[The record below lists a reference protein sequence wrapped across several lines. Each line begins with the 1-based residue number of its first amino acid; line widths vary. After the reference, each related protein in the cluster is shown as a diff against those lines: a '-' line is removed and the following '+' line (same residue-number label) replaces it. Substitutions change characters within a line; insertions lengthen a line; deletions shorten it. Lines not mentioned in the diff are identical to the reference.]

1 MHFLRL
7 LLIGLIG
14 FLPLQMQAA
23 IVLSE
28 IMFDPEGEEAS
39 DEFLELYNDAALP
52 VQLTGW
58 TISDGEGTD
67 TLISAG
73 QGLIVAPRQ
82 YVLVLDSDYIA
93 DGSVTY
99 DGLVPEDALIVT
111 ISTNTF
117 CSRGFSNS
125 SSETITLRNSTGTL
139 ISEYSYTTGN
149 ESGHSD
155 EKIRLGGDNDS
166 TNWQNSESTHGTPG
180 FRNSVTPPDRDIA
193 ILGMRSEPD
202 FPAVGTQYRLEL
214 LIMNLGLQALS
225 SDIILQAD
233 STGSGDYY
241 FEQAYEIPT
250 ISAGDSTTT
259 TDTLRMPLT
268 GIQRLRAKLEIVDDD
283 TTNNSLTV
291 VVSSEVSETG
301 LRVNEIQYTPLTGRA
316 EWVEVGIVGT
326 TPLSTRGMEFSDG
339 QGVADTTK
347 RVQMPDWVLLPEE
360 LAIIAFDSTVILEN
374 IPLDAKVAVFSSSDI
389 TLNNNGDSLIIF
401 APDNDI
407 VDRVDYRPNWG
418 DDEEG
423 ISLERVSISSSSND
437 HANWGSCV
445 VPNGSTPGSVNSRSI
460 SNSNRPTT
468 LSVSPSPFTPNG
480 DGIDEVTEIRFTT
493 ENLNGTSALKIFDV
507 RGRLVRRLNSVQQGN
522 TGSVLWDG
530 HRDNGEM
537 ATTARYIVL
546 LESASSS
553 GEVIHERTTVILARP
568 R

>member
-1 MHFLRL
+1 MHFLKL
-7 LLIGLIG
+7 QLIGLISL
-14 FLPLQMQAA
+14 LPLQMQAA

-82 YVLVLDSDYIA
+82 YVLILDSDYIA

-111 ISTNTF
+111 IGTNTF

-155 EKIRLGGDNDS
+155 EKIRLSGDNDS
-166 TNWQNSESTHGTPG
+166 TNWQNSQTTHGTPG
-180 FRNSVTPPDRDIA
+180 FRNSVTPPDQDLA
-193 ILGMRSEPD
+193 IFGMQSEPE
-202 FPAVGTQYRLEL
+202 FPSVGTLYQLDL
-214 LIMNLGLQALS
+214 LVINLGLQALS
-225 SDIILQAD
+225 SDMILQAD
-233 STGSGDYY
+233 STGSGNFYLIRTYDVT
-241 FEQAYEIPT
+241 T
-250 ISAGDSTTT
+250 ISAGDSATIS
-259 TDTLRMPLT
+259 DTLQMPLT
-268 GIQRLRAKLEIVDDD
+268 GIHRLRAELEIVDDD
-283 TTNNSLTV
+283 TTNNSSTV
-291 VVSSEVSETG
+291 VISSEVSETG
-301 LRVNEIQYTPLTGRA
+301 LRVNEIQYAPLTGRA
-316 EWVEVGIVGT
+316 EWVEVAIAGT
-326 TPLSTRGMEFSDG
+326 MPLSTRGMEFSDG
-339 QGVADTTK
+339 QGIADTTK
-347 RVQMPDWVLLPEE
+347 RVQLPDWVLLPVDF
-360 LAIIAFDSTVILEN
+360 AIIAFDSTVFLEN
-374 IPLDAKVAVFSSSDI
+374 IPLDAKVAIFASNDI
-389 TLNNNGDSLIIF
+389 TLNNNGDSLIVF
-401 APDNDI
+401 ASDNSI
-407 VDRVDYRPNWG
+407 LDRVDYRPNWG
-418 DDEEG
+418 NDEVG
-423 ISLERVSISSSSND
+423 VSLERVSITSSTND
-437 HANWGSCV
+437 QANWGSCV
-445 VPNGSTPGSVNSRSI
+445 DPDGSTPGSVNSRSI

-480 DGIDEVTEIRFTT
+480 DGIDEVTEIMFTT
-493 ENLNGTSALKIFDV
+493 ESLSGTSAIKIFDI

-530 HRDNGEM
+530 RRDNGEM

-546 LESASSS
+546 LESESSS
-553 GEVIHERTTVILARP
+553 GEVIHEHTTVILARP
-568 R
+568 K